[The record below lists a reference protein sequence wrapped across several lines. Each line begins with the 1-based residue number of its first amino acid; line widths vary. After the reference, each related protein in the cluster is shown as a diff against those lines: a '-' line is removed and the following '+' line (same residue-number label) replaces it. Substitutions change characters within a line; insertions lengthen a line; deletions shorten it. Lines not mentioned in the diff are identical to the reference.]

1 MEGECTKTIVAYA
14 VKLISDLQVNA
25 TLYQIQKTGN
35 MRVLL
40 VMEKGS
46 LMVSTHI
53 TLQDAITIRDVL
65 NEIIEKSSEIL
76 S

>member
-35 MRVLL
+35 MSVLL

-65 NEIIEKSSEIL
+65 NEIIEKSKEI
-76 S
+76 